1 MFDEP
6 LNSPYNTAMAK
17 DIIHVAVKQALIKDG
32 WTILADPYPLQ
43 YAEFSLR
50 ADLAA
55 ERIGVDEG
63 TVRRIIVE
71 VKSFVGISFIHQF
84 QQAIGQYSMYRD
96 AIEMNGLG
104 YAVYLAVSNEAYQDN
119 FHQTAVQ
126 NSIKKHDLKLV
137 VVDIDGEEV
146 LLWIN

>member
-1 MFDEP
+1 
-6 LNSPYNTAMAK
+6 
-17 DIIHVAVKQALIKDG
+17 VKQALIKDG

-50 ADLAA
+50 VDLAA
-55 ERIGVDEG
+55 ERKLTTEG
-63 TVRRIIVE
+63 TACRIIVE

-96 AIEMNGLG
+96 AIELNGLD
-104 YAVYLAVSNEAYQDN
+104 YEIYLAVSNEAYQDN

-126 NSIKKHDLKLV
+126 NSMKKHDLKLV
-137 VVDIDGEEV
+137 VVDIDEEQV
-146 LLWIN
+146 ILWIS

>member
-1 MFDEP
+1 
-6 LNSPYNTAMAK
+6 MAK

-32 WTILADPYPLQ
+32 WTIVADPYPLQ

-55 ERIGVDEG
+55 ERTSPPEA

-71 VKSFVGISFIHQF
+71 VKSFVGLSFIHQF

-96 AIEMNGLG
+96 AIELNGLD
-104 YAVYLAVSNEAYQDN
+104 YEVYLAVSNEAYQDN
-119 FHQTAVQ
+119 FYQTAVQ

-137 VVDIDGEEV
+137 VVDIDGEQV
-146 LLWIN
+146 LIWIN

>member
-1 MFDEP
+1 
-6 LNSPYNTAMAK
+6 MAK

-55 ERIGVDEG
+55 ERTSAIEG
-63 TVRRIIVE
+63 AARRIIVE

-96 AIEMNGLG
+96 AIELNGLD
-104 YAVYLAVSNEAYQDN
+104 YEVYLAVSQEAYEDN
-119 FHQTAVQ
+119 FRQTAVQ
-126 NSIKKHDLKLV
+126 HSIEKHDLKLV
-137 VVDIDGEEV
+137 VVDVDEEQV
-146 LLWIN
+146 IVWIN